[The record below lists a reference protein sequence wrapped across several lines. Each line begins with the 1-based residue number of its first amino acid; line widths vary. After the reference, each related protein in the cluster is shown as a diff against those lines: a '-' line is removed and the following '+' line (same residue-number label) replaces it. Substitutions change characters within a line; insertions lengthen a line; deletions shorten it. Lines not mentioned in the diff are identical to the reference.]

1 MKKLL
6 LSLLLIGCGQADK
19 TETPVVTS
27 TPVTAKSSTSTKD
40 SPNYRITS
48 VVIASAGIEVA
59 AKLEGECAYSLDKIS
74 ESTYRAT
81 SSGKCTMTFNEAII
95 QTDCSKPD
103 IDQYVIVDNEVLS
116 AKSIQKGCFSLTN
129 TENSESKVIKQMIFI
144 TANQIKEIT
153 TTDDLSTLTITYSK

>member
-1 MKKLL
+1 
-6 LSLLLIGCGQADK
+6 
-19 TETPVVTS
+19 
-27 TPVTAKSSTSTKD
+27 
-40 SPNYRITS
+40 
-48 VVIASAGIEVA
+48 
-59 AKLEGECAYSLDKIS
+59 
-74 ESTYRAT
+74 
-81 SSGKCTMTFNEAII
+81 MTFNEAII